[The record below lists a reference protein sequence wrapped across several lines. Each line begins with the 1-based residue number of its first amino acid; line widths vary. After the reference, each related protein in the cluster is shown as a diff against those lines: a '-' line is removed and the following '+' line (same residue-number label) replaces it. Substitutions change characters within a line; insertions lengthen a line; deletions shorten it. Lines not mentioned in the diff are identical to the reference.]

1 MVIIGAFILL
11 AFFVRTGLKASH
23 STIQT
28 IMTSK
33 LKFCAAYYSQ
43 PYGNFHPL
51 LLDLITS
58 VLPDLIRS
66 EHVHTR
72 DSGGR
77 EVRDKNRRER
87 DG

>member
-1 MVIIGAFILL
+1 MVIIGAYILL
-11 AFFVRTGLKASH
+11 AFFVRTGLEASH

-28 IMTSK
+28 IMSFFF
-33 LKFCAAYYSQ
+33 KFCAAYFSQ

-58 VLPDLIRS
+58 LLLDLIRS
-66 EHVHTR
+66 EHVHPR

-77 EVRDKNRRER
+77 EVRDKDRRER
-87 DG
+87 D